1 MAKDL
6 LLVVDDDE
14 GIREQLKWALTEDYE
29 VFLASNPS
37 EAMEKVTEKRPD
49 LVLLDIG
56 LSPHSGDEEGMEL
69 LKKMVKSDP
78 KLKVIMITGKEG
90 RELALKAVQL
100 GAHDYFQKP
109 VDIDEL
115 KVIIKRALYVQKLE
129 RENEALFH
137 RLEEEKR
144 FEDLIGCCP
153 QMLNVYEV
161 IKRVSA
167 TDATALIY
175 GESGTGKELVAR
187 AIHYRSPRKGKPF
200 VTINCGAIPEN
211 LLESELFGHEKGSF
225 TGAHIQRKGKFEI
238 ANGGTVFLDEIG
250 ELSTNLQVK
259 LLRVLQERQ
268 IERVGGNVPIQLDVR
283 VIAASNKDLDVEME
297 KDNFRQDLYYR
308 LGVISL
314 SLPPLRERG
323 DDIILLAKSF
333 LCHFSR
339 DYGKRIRGF
348 SPEAIRAM
356 MEYRWPGNV
365 RELENKVKRA
375 IIMAD
380 GNVIQSQDL
389 DLKSRPRMGDLSLR
403 EAKETVEE
411 EFIREALA
419 VNKWNISK
427 AAAELNISRPSLYD
441 LMAKYGIEKKK
452 SKSYSGV
459 NN

>member
-6 LLVVDDDE
+6 ILVVDDDM
-14 GIREQLKWALTEDYE
+14 GIREQLKWALSEDYE
-29 VFLASNPS
+29 ILLASQPT
-37 EAMEKVTEKRPD
+37 EAMKQLSEKKPD
-49 LVLLDIG
+49 LILLDIA
-56 LSPHSGDEEGMEL
+56 LSPSAGDEEGMEL
-69 LKKMVKSDP
+69 LKQMVKFDP
-78 KLKVIMITGKEG
+78 KLKVIMITGQEG
-90 RELALKAVQL
+90 RELALKAIEL

-109 VDIDEL
+109 IDIDDL

-137 RLEEEKR
+137 RLKEERR
-144 FEDLIGCCP
+144 FEELIGSCP
-153 QMLNVYEV
+153 QMLKVYEV
-161 IKRVSA
+161 IKRISA

-187 AIHYRSPRKGKPF
+187 AIHYRSPRQGKPF

-225 TGAHIQRKGKFEI
+225 TGAHLQRKGKFEI
-238 ANGGTVFLDEIG
+238 ANGGTIFLDEIG
-250 ELSTNLQVK
+250 ELSPNLQVK
-259 LLRVLQERQ
+259 LLRVLQERE

-283 VIAASNKDLDVEME
+283 VIAASNKNLEEEMD
-297 KDNFRQDLYYR
+297 KGNFRQDLYYR
-308 LGVISL
+308 LGVISV

-333 LCHFSR
+333 LHKFSQ
-339 DYGKRIRGF
+339 DYGKVIRGF
-348 SPEAIRAM
+348 SPEAIRAL
-356 MEYRWPGNV
+356 MEYSWPGNV

-380 GNVIQSQDL
+380 GNVIQSPDL
-389 DLKSRPRMGDLSLR
+389 DLKARPRLGDISLR
-403 EAKETVEE
+403 EAKERVEE
-411 EFIREALA
+411 EFVKEALV

-427 AAAELNISRPSLYD
+427 AAAELEISRPSLYD
-441 LMAKYGIEKKK
+441 LMAKYGIEKKSRSPK
-452 SKSYSGV
+452 RG

>member
-1 MAKDL
+1 MIKDL
-6 LLVVDDDE
+6 ILIVDDDE
-14 GIREQLKWALTEDYE
+14 GIREQLKWALSEDYE
-29 VFLASNPS
+29 VLLAADST
-37 EAMEKVTEKRPD
+37 EAKEKVSKKEPD

-56 LSPHSGDEEGMEL
+56 LSPSSGDEEGMEL
-69 LKKMVKSDP
+69 LKDMMKFDP

-90 RELALKAVQL
+90 KELALKAIGL

-109 VDIDEL
+109 IDFDEL
-115 KVIIKRALYVQKLE
+115 KVIIRRALYVQKLE

-144 FEDLIGCCP
+144 FEDLIGSCP
-153 QMLNVYEV
+153 QMLEVYE
-161 IKRVSA
+161 IIERISA

-187 AIHYRSPRKGKPF
+187 AIHYRSPRREKPF

-225 TGAHIQRKGKFEI
+225 TGAHAQRKGKFEI

-250 ELSTNLQVK
+250 ELTPNLQVK
-259 LLRVLQERQ
+259 LLRVLQERE

-283 VIAASNKDLDVEME
+283 VIAASNKNLEQEME
-297 KDNFRQDLYYR
+297 KGNFRQDLYYR
-308 LGVISL
+308 LGVISV

-333 LCHFSR
+333 LAHFSK
-339 DYGKRIRGF
+339 DYGKKIRGF
-348 SPEAIRAM
+348 SPEAIRGM

-375 IIMAD
+375 IIMTD
-380 GNVIQSQDL
+380 GNVIQAEDL
-389 DLKSRPRMGDLSLR
+389 DLKHKPRLGDLSLR
-403 EAKETVEE
+403 EAKEKVEE
-411 EFIREALA
+411 DFIREALA
-419 VNKWNISK
+419 ANRWNISK
-427 AAAELNISRPSLYD
+427 AAAELGISRPSLYD
-441 LMAKYGIEKKK
+441 LMAKYGIEKRGK
-452 SKSYSGV
+452 SHKGGRI
-459 NN
+459 

>member
-6 LLVVDDDE
+6 VLVVDDDE
-14 GIREQLKWALTEDYE
+14 GIREQLKWSLSEDYE
-29 VFLASNPS
+29 ILLASYVS
-37 EAMEKVTEKRPD
+37 EAMEQVTEKRPD

-56 LSPHSGDEEGMEL
+56 LSPSPGDEEGMEL
-69 LKKMVKSDP
+69 LKQMVKSDP

-90 RELALKAVQL
+90 RELALKAIEL

-109 VDIDEL
+109 IDIDDL

-129 RENEALFH
+129 KENEVLFR

-144 FEDLIGCCP
+144 FEDLLGSCP
-153 QMLNVYEV
+153 QMLDVYEV
-161 IKRVSA
+161 IKRISA
-167 TDATALIY
+167 TDATALVY

-238 ANGGTVFLDEIG
+238 AHGGTVFLDEIG
-250 ELSTNLQVK
+250 ELSSNLQVK
-259 LLRVLQERQ
+259 LLRVLQERE
-268 IERVGGNVPIQLDVR
+268 IERVGGNLPIQLDVR
-283 VIAASNKDLDVEME
+283 VIAASNKNLDEEMD
-297 KDNFRQDLYYR
+297 KGNFRQDLYYR
-308 LGVISL
+308 LGVISV

-333 LCHFSR
+333 LSRFSR
-339 DYGKRIRGF
+339 DYSKRIRGF

-380 GNVIQSQDL
+380 GNVIQAQDL
-389 DLKSRPRMGDLSLR
+389 DLKFRPRMGDLSLR
-403 EAKETVEE
+403 EAKEKVEE
-411 EFIREALA
+411 EFVREALA

-427 AAAELNISRPSLYD
+427 AAEELGVSRPSLYD
-441 LMAKYGIEKKK
+441 LMAKYGVEKKGK
-452 SKSYSGV
+452 PHKRG

>member
-1 MAKDL
+1 MAKGL
-6 LLVVDDDE
+6 VLVVDDDE
-14 GIREQLKWALTEDYE
+14 GIREQLKWALSGDYE
-29 VFLASNPS
+29 VLLASNPS
-37 EAMEKVTEKRPD
+37 EAMEKVAEECPD

-56 LSPHSGDEEGMEL
+56 LSPSAGNEEGMEL
-69 LKKMVKSDP
+69 LRGMVNFDP
-78 KLKVIMITGKEG
+78 KLKVIMITGKEA
-90 RELALKAVQL
+90 RELALRAIEL

-109 VDIDEL
+109 IDIDDL

-137 RLEEEKR
+137 RLEEEKS
-144 FEDLIGCCP
+144 FEDLIGSCS
-153 QMLNVYEV
+153 QMLEVYEV
-161 IKRVSA
+161 VKRISA
-167 TDATALIY
+167 TGATALIY

-187 AIHYRSPRKGKPF
+187 AIHYCSPRKGKPF

-250 ELSTNLQVK
+250 ELSSNLQVK
-259 LLRVLQERQ
+259 LLRVLQERE

-283 VIAASNKDLDVEME
+283 VIAASNKDLELEMGE
-297 KDNFRQDLYYR
+297 GNFRQDLYYR
-308 LGVISL
+308 LGVISV

-333 LCHFSR
+333 LSRFSK

-380 GNVIQSQDL
+380 GNVIQAQDL
-389 DLKSRPRMGDLSLR
+389 DLNSRPRMGDLSLR
-403 EAKETVEE
+403 EAKEKVEE
-411 EFIREALA
+411 EFVREALA

-427 AAAELNISRPSLYD
+427 AAEELGISRPSLYD
-441 LMAKYGIEKKK
+441 LMDKYGIEKKGK
-452 SKSYSGV
+452 PHK
-459 NN
+459 